1 MKPELQERIRAE
13 LDYEANREGPPPGFP
28 AFPEIPAARYTSEE
42 FYRLEL
48 DHVFARSW
56 LPVAR
61 REELEKP
68 GSFLVWKK
76 VGRPILIVLGKDNVV
91 RAFYNSCRHRGAA
104 LTPADRG
111 QCNILRCQYHSW
123 AYDFTGKLIAVPDE
137 GDFCGLDKNDYPLIG
152 VRCEVYGGTIYINLD
167 KDAAPLSEHLA
178 PMLDEWACMEL
189 EKLRI
194 VHRRS
199 TIIGCNWKAAVDAFQ
214 EVYHI
219 NTVHRDSIGYA
230 LNHKASSMA
239 LFKGGHSRM
248 VTAYNPWALTTLGM
262 DAPDT
267 PDIAG
272 ATALH
277 RQTSTAYLSF
287 PNMITPFR
295 SIFVQQLR
303 FWPRGVNECE
313 MEVVG
318 LGPDWG
324 EGERPSYWD
333 RANAAFD
340 KVLDEDLENLGSIQA
355 SMQSNAFPG
364 LRLSYQE
371 RRIYWT
377 HEEIDRRIGID
388 RIPEHLR
395 VRPMLADYVEQTAT
409 EEQPA

>member
-1 MKPELQERIRAE
+1 MELELQQRIRSE
-13 LDYEANREGPPPGFP
+13 LEYEANREAPPEGFP
-28 AFPEIPAARYTSEE
+28 AFPEVPAGRYTDQG
-42 FYRLEL
+42 FYDLEME
-48 DHVFARSW
+48 HVFGKTW

-61 REELEKP
+61 LEELEKP
-68 GSFLVWKK
+68 GSFIVWKK
-76 VGRPILIVLGKDNVV
+76 LNRPILVVLGKDHVV

-111 QCNILRCQYHSW
+111 QCNVLRCQYHSW
-123 AYDFTGKLIAVPDE
+123 AYDFTGQLIAVPDE
-137 GDFCGLDKNDYPLIG
+137 NDFCGLNKKDLPLIG
-152 VRCEVYGGTIYINLD
+152 VRCEVYGGTIYVNLHD
-167 KDAAPLSEHLA
+167 DAAPLSEHLA
-178 PMLDEWACMEL
+178 PMLDEWATMEL
-189 EKLRI
+189 EKLRV

-219 NTVHRDSIGYA
+219 NTVHRDTIGFA
-230 LNHKASSMA
+230 LNHKASSMG

-262 DAPDT
+262 DGPDT
-267 PDIAG
+267 PNIVG
-272 ATALH
+272 ATPLH
-277 RQTSTAYLSF
+277 RETSTAYLSF

-303 FWPRGVNECE
+303 FWPRGINECE

-324 EGERPSYWD
+324 EGPRPAYWD
-333 RANAAFD
+333 KANVAFD

-355 SMQSNAFPG
+355 SMQSKAFPG

-371 RRIYWT
+371 RRIYWM
-377 HEEIDRRIGID
+377 HEEVDRRIGSE
-388 RIPEHLR
+388 RIAPELR
-395 VRPMLADYVEQTAT
+395 VKPVLGSYAEKEV
-409 EEQPA
+409 